1 MMGLHRADP
10 APHNPLSLQRDNTM
24 SAQKI
29 LRRSASVIALT
40 FALTFVSG
48 CAVGPDFKT
57 PDAPQVQSYGPGA
70 MPGKTESSAT
80 DLGGEQRFVPGGD
93 VPAAWWTLFQSEP
106 LNSLIA
112 EAVKSNPSLDAARA
126 ALRAAEENASAAN
139 GSFWPAIDGNA
150 GAQRSKARGT
160 TTPMSLYNTSV
171 SVSYAPDV
179 FGSTRRNVE
188 SLESKAE
195 AQKFEVEATYLTLTS
210 NVVTTAIQEA
220 ALREQIKAT
229 KDIIAA
235 QKKQLELMKTQL
247 DVGAIARPAYLSQ
260 ASTVAATEATL
271 PALEQQL
278 AASRN
283 LMAVLLGRFPSNEVT
298 AQFDF
303 GAIKLPQ
310 DLPVSLPSKLVEQ
323 RPDIRAAQANL
334 QAANAD
340 IGVAMAAMLPQFS
353 LTGSYG
359 VGASSM
365 SNMFS
370 PTTAIWGLAAGIAQ
384 PIFHGGELLH
394 KKRASEALFE
404 QAAAQYRSVVL
415 SSFEDVANSLKAL
428 EMDALALKSQVDAE
442 RAAAQA
448 LDLVQQQFKAGA
460 VSYIDLLNAQTAYQ
474 QTKIALIK
482 AKATRLS
489 DTAALF
495 QSLGGGWWQRVTTT
509 K

>member
-1 MMGLHRADP
+1 MTSRSLFYGRP
-10 APHNPLSLQRDNTM
+10 TLS
-24 SAQKI
+24 
-29 LRRSASVIALT
+29 AL
-40 FALTFVSG
+40 ALVLYLVGG
-48 CAVGPDFKT
+48 CAVGPDFKA
-57 PDAPQVQSYGPGA
+57 PDAPQIGTYGPGGL
-70 MPGKTESSAT
+70 PIKTESSAT
-80 DLGGEQRFVPGGD
+80 ELGGEQRFVAGGD
-93 VPAAWWTLFQSEP
+93 VPAAWWTLFQSEQI
-106 LNSLIA
+106 NALIA

-126 ALRAAEENASAAN
+126 SLRAAEENASAGY
-139 GSFWPAIDGNA
+139 GSFFPTIDGSAN
-150 GAQRSKARGT
+150 AQRSKTRGT
-160 TTPMSLYNTSV
+160 SEPFSLYNTSV

-179 FGSTRRNVE
+179 FGGTRRAVE
-188 SLESKAE
+188 SLDAKAE
-195 AQKFEVEATYLTLTS
+195 AQRFELEAAYLTLTS

-220 ALREQIKAT
+220 SLREQIAAT

-247 DVGAIARPAYLSQ
+247 EVGAIARPAYLSQ
-260 ASTVAATEATL
+260 MSTVAATEAAL

-283 LMAVLLGRFPSNEVT
+283 LMAVLLGRFPGNEID
-298 AQFDF
+298 ARFNF
-303 GAIKLPQ
+303 ASIKLPQ
-310 DLPVSLPSKLVEQ
+310 DIPLSLPSKLVEQ
-323 RPDIRAAQANL
+323 RPDIRAARANL

-340 IGVAMAAMLPQFS
+340 IGVAMAAMLPQFP

-359 VGASSM
+359 VGATSL

-394 KKRASEALFE
+394 KKRASEALFD
-404 QAAAQYRSVVL
+404 QAAAQYRAVVL

-428 EMDALALKSQVDAE
+428 EADALTLKAQLDAE

-460 VSYIDLLNAQTAYQ
+460 VSYIDLLNAQTSYQ
-474 QTKIALIK
+474 QAKIALIK
-482 AKATRLS
+482 AKAARLN

-495 QSLGGGWWQRVTTT
+495 QSLGGGWWQRET